1 MKTVFKIICLWL
13 FVLCSGSNLEAAP
26 PSPEGKGSP
35 PLSKNADKNVQPPK
49 GALPSPKG
57 KGSSPVSKS
66 TDKNVQLP
74 KAAPPKKKK
83 PSEAIF
89 VAKIRKDDPNGIVF
103 VVRMPSGWT
112 PEKDKEAREKGV
124 KSVRGVLIICT
135 WDKNPGAL
143 VGNVSIQRSKFGSL
157 VRFADTNGLAVMTW
171 SNFGG
176 YQTKISSDEMGRKAA
191 RSSDAFFNERLA
203 EWEYGIKRIVKRFNL
218 PSDSYMGY
226 GLSGGAQ
233 ILHRMALRKP
243 QYFSGIHVHV
253 NSSYDIPTPKGK
265 DVVWLVS
272 TGEFELGCPA
282 ATRFYQKMV
291 KMGYCAIFKVGE
303 QIGHS
308 SSREIDALS
317 LEFFK
322 YLLSFMPNS
331 DNPEWTSP
339 APDKYHL
346 IKDPPYI
353 GDYLNQVS
361 YPAKNAPG
369 KIADEEC
376 MVPLPTE
383 KMARA
388 WGPVIK

>member
-1 MKTVFKIICLWL
+1 MSVQNLEIAQSLEKNTSTMKAISIIFCLAMFL
-13 FVLCSGSNLEAAP
+13 FCSSSNLEAAFP
-26 PSPEGKGSP
+26 PSGSKEP
-35 PLSKNADKNVQPPK
+35 PAVNDN
-49 GALPSPKG
+49 
-57 KGSSPVSKS
+57 
-66 TDKNVQLP
+66 TDKNSQSG
-74 KAAPPKKKK
+74 KATPLKKKK
-83 PSEAIF
+83 KSEVIF
-89 VAKIRKDDPNGIVF
+89 TVKMEKGDPNGIIF

-112 PEKDKEAREKGV
+112 SEKDKEAKEKGV
-124 KSVRGVLIICT
+124 KSVRGVFIICT
-135 WDKNPGAL
+135 WDKSLGAL
-143 VGNVSIQRSKFGSL
+143 VGNVSIHKSKFRNL
-157 VRFADTNGLAVMTW
+157 INFADANGLAVMTW

-176 YQTKISSDEMGRKAA
+176 YKAKKSSDEMGRKEAKT
-191 RSSDAFFNERLA
+191 SDDVFTERLA
-203 EWEYGIKRIVKRFNL
+203 KWEYGIKRIVKRFNL
-218 PSDSYMGY
+218 PEDSYMGY

-282 ATRFYQKMV
+282 AARFYQRMV
-291 KMGYCAIFKVGE
+291 KLGYCVIFKVGE
-303 QIGHS
+303 HIGHS

-322 YLLSFMPNS
+322 YLLSFIPNP
-331 DNPEWTSP
+331 DRPEWTSP

-346 IKDPPYI
+346 IKNPPYV

-361 YPAKNAPG
+361 YSVKNASG
-369 KIADEEC
+369 KIAGEQY

-383 KMARA
+383 KIARA
-388 WGPVIK
+388 WGSIIK